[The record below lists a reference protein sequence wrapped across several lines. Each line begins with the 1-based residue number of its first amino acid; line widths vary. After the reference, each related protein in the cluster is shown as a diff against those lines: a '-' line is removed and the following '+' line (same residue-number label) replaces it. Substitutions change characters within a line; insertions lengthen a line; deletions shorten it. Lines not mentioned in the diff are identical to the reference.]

1 VTAAIG
7 ALYVYALTAREA
19 TGPPLAGVASLV
31 VQPDFPDRE
40 CDYADNPGEVCEG
53 GGPSQA
59 DGTGLGGNAIGG
71 AESAARGRPRLI
83 AAMRR
88 PEPWQGFLCR
98 AMPARVKGH
107 KP

>member
-1 VTAAIG
+1 MDDAQASFDDSVTANA
-7 ALYVYALTAREA
+7 
-19 TGPPLAGVASLV
+19 
-31 VQPDFPDRE
+31 PDVS
-40 CDYADNPGEVCEG
+40 C